1 MTLEIQNR
9 NLEAQE
15 AVVQDL
21 AAMLC
26 PARTCSGAPVDHW
39 VQLLCQ
45 HCQSHP
51 CPLSPSGTS
60 GATHQVTGIGVGTAG
75 TDRVT
80 AHWQWGWGL
89 PEGFQCPLPS
99 PWPSHL
105 TSQSFV
111 GGHLLRCHF
120 SLWQQSCSLGIS
132 LCHLAVIASFSRPP
146 ELLQHAL
153 KSSGTTL

>member
-51 CPLSPSGTS
+51 CPLSPSGIS

-111 GGHLLRCHF
+111 GWTPF
-120 SLWQQSCSLGIS
+120 AMSLQP
-132 LCHLAVIASFSRPP
+132 LAAELFSRDLFMSPGSHC
-146 ELLQHAL
+146 LLF
-153 KSSGTTL
+153 